1 MRKVFYVAL
10 AMIFLFG
17 CAQVKDTSSG
27 VVAKVGNKVIT
38 LDEFNSKF
46 SSLPQAYQDSL
57 KDNKEVLLDDIIT
70 EEILYEEALKKKIDK
85 DKEIKVVLEEA
96 KKRIVVA
103 RLIQDEIEEKVAIE
117 DAVLLE
123 HYNANK
129 DQFMSPEQYRASH
142 ILVATLEEAV
152 KIKDQLE
159 KGGSDFSE
167 LAEEYSLDV
176 ATKKRGGDV
185 NYFSVGQMVP
195 EFEDA
200 CVTLNVGETSDV
212 VKTQFGY
219 HIIKLTDKK
228 PSGLLEFDSVKEQIR
243 NQLSNSV
250 KRKAFD
256 KLISDLKA
264 EYKITKNLELLKSFG
279 KEIQRE
285 AGSLEE

>member
-1 MRKVFYVAL
+1 MRKIFYVAL

-17 CAQVKDTSSG
+17 CAKAIDTSSG
-27 VVAKVGNKVIT
+27 VIAKIGNKAIT
-38 LDEFNSKF
+38 LDEFNLKF

-57 KDNKEVLLDDIIT
+57 KDNKEVLLDDMIT
-70 EEILYEEALKKKIDK
+70 EEILYKEALKKKIDK

-103 RLIQDEIEEKVAIE
+103 RLIQNEIEEQVTVE
-117 DAVLLE
+117 DAALLE
-123 HYNANK
+123 YYNANK

-152 KIKDQLE
+152 KIKDQLK

-228 PSGLLEFDSVKEQIR
+228 TSGLLEFDSVKEQIR
-243 NQLSNSV
+243 NQLSNNA
-250 KRKAFD
+250 KRKVFD
-256 KLISDLKA
+256 KLIADLKA

-279 KEIQRE
+279 EEIQQE